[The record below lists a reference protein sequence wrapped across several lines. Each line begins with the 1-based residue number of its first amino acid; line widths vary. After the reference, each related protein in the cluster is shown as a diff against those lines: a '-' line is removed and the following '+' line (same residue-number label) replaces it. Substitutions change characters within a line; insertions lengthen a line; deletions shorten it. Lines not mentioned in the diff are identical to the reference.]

1 MWPRGVVGVRWCWSS
16 GPRDLS
22 SWRQRFL
29 RLRRCQSL
37 RRARSNIA
45 EARLVLGAA
54 DRVLVRRYGFP
65 VKCHMGRLVGRT
77 EERKMSNISPIHMDL
92 QSLLT
97 SADDAGRVPMCFLN
111 RHVVEVMRSNLQAQT
126 ATCVMNSFGIS
137 VNTWTKLRDGKP
149 IRRSVA
155 ERSSEERRVGNEC
168 VSTWRY
174 RWWPDH

>member
-1 MWPRGVVGVRWCWSS
+1 
-16 GPRDLS
+16 
-22 SWRQRFL
+22 
-29 RLRRCQSL
+29 
-37 RRARSNIA
+37 
-45 EARLVLGAA
+45 
-54 DRVLVRRYGFP
+54 
-65 VKCHMGRLVGRT
+65 
-77 EERKMSNISPIHMDL
+77 MDL

-155 ERSSEERRVGNEC
+155 ERLIGRLRSEEHTSELQSLMSISYAVFSLKTKNKH
-168 VSTWRY
+168 T
-174 RWWPDH
+174 

>member
-1 MWPRGVVGVRWCWSS
+1 
-16 GPRDLS
+16 
-22 SWRQRFL
+22 
-29 RLRRCQSL
+29 
-37 RRARSNIA
+37 
-45 EARLVLGAA
+45 
-54 DRVLVRRYGFP
+54 
-65 VKCHMGRLVGRT
+65 
-77 EERKMSNISPIHMDL
+77 MSNISPIHMDL

-155 ERSSEERRVGNEC
+155 ERLIGRLGRVGGYLPERQYADRGVAEFNRDPRSEEHTSELQSLMRISYAVFCLKKKNN
-168 VSTWRY
+168 
-174 RWWPDH
+174 H